1 MSTPIDLTQ
10 LPAPSVVE
18 VLDFEAILA
27 TRKAHLVSLLPEAQ
41 RAAVTALLELE
52 SEPATKLLEEN
63 AYQETILRNRVNEA
77 GKAVM
82 LAFALDGD
90 LDQLGANVNVARL
103 VITPANPNAMPPV
116 AAVMEDDDAYRLRI
130 QEAPDG
136 LSVAGPKAS
145 YEFHARSSDG
155 RVKDASATSPAPAS
169 VTVTVL
175 ANNDTGIADADAAL
189 LAIVARALNAE
200 EVRPLGDRLTVRAAQ
215 VIDYQIEA
223 TLFIGVGPEV
233 PILLDAARANAV
245 RVSQPRRPLGH
256 SIYRSA
262 CSAAVHVEGVRK
274 VVLTS
279 PAADIELN
287 ATQAARCTAIK
298 LNVVVRD
305 E

>member
-10 LPAPSVVE
+10 LPAPTVVE
-18 VLDFEAILA
+18 VLDFETILA
-27 TRKAHLVSLLPEAQ
+27 TRKAHLVSLLPEAE

-63 AYQETILRNRVNEA
+63 SYQETILRNRVNEA

-103 VITPANPNAMPPV
+103 TITPANPNALPPV
-116 AAVMEDDDAYRLRI
+116 AAVMEDNDAYRLRI

-155 RVKDASATSPAPAS
+155 RVKDASATSPAPAH

-175 ANNDTGIADADAAL
+175 ANNDTGIADAAL
-189 LAIVARALNAE
+189 LATVACALNAE
-200 EVRPLGDRLTVRAAQ
+200 DVRPLGDRLTVQAAQ

-233 PILLDAARANAV
+233 PILLDAARANAA

-274 VVLTS
+274 VILNS

-298 LNVVVRD
+298 LNVVVLD

>member
-27 TRKAHLVSLLPEAQ
+27 TRKAHLVSLLPEAE

-103 VITPANPNAMPPV
+103 VITPANPNALPPV
-116 AAVMEDDDAYRLRI
+116 AAVMEDNDAYRLRI

-175 ANNDTGIADADAAL
+175 ANNDTGIADAAL
-189 LAIVARALNAE
+189 LATVARALNAE
-200 EVRPLGDRLTVRAAQ
+200 EVRPLGDRLTVQAAQ
-215 VIDYQIEA
+215 VLDYQIEA

>member
-27 TRKAHLVSLLPEAQ
+27 TRKAHLVSLLPEAE

-63 AYQETILRNRVNEA
+63 SYQETILRNRVNEA

-103 VITPANPNAMPPV
+103 TITPANPNALPPV
-116 AAVMEDDDAYRLRI
+116 AAIMEDNDAYRLRI

-145 YEFHARSSDG
+145 YEFHARSADG
-155 RVKDASATSPAPAS
+155 QVKDASATSPAPAS

-175 ANNDTGIADADAAL
+175 ANNETGIASAEL

-200 EVRPLGDRLTVRAAQ
+200 EVRPLGDRLSVQAAQ

-233 PILLDAARANAV
+233 PILLEAARANAV

>member
-18 VLDFEAILA
+18 VLDFEAILVN
-27 TRKAHLVSLLPEAQ
+27 RKAHLVSLLPEAE

-103 VITPANPNAMPPV
+103 VITPANPNALPPV
-116 AAVMEDDDAYRLRI
+116 AAVMEDNDAYRLRI

-175 ANNDTGIADADAAL
+175 ANNDTGIADAEL
-189 LAIVARALNAE
+189 LSTVARALNAE
-200 EVRPLGDRLTVRAAQ
+200 DVRPLGDRLTVQAAQ

-274 VVLTS
+274 VVLSS

>member
-27 TRKAHLVSLLPEAQ
+27 GRKAHLVSLLPETE
-41 RAAVTALLELE
+41 RAAVTALLALE

-103 VITPANPNAMPPV
+103 VITPANPNALPPL
-116 AAVMEDDDAYRLRI
+116 AAVMEDNDAYRLRI

-175 ANNDTGIADADAAL
+175 ANNDTGIADAAL

-200 EVRPLGDRLTVRAAQ
+200 DVRPLGDRLTVQAAQ

-298 LNVVVRD
+298 LNVVVLD

>member
-18 VLDFEAILA
+18 VLDFEAILS
-27 TRKAHLVSLLPEAQ
+27 TRKAHLVSLLPEAE

-103 VITPANPNAMPPV
+103 VITPANPNALPPV
-116 AAVMEDDDAYRLRI
+116 AAVMEDNDAYRLRI

-155 RVKDASATSPAPAS
+155 RVKGASATSPAPAS

-175 ANNDTGIADADAAL
+175 ANDATGIASAEL
-189 LAIVARALNAE
+189 LATVARALNAE
-200 EVRPLGDRLTVRAAQ
+200 EVRPLGDRLSVQAAQ

-298 LNVVVRD
+298 LNVVVLD

>member
-18 VLDFEAILA
+18 VLDFETILA
-27 TRKAHLVSLLPEAQ
+27 KRKAHLVSLLPEVE

-63 AYQETILRNRVNEA
+63 SYQETILRNRVNEA

-103 VITPANPNAMPPV
+103 VITPANPNALPPV
-116 AAVMEDDDAYRLRI
+116 AAVMEDNDAYRLRI

-175 ANNDTGIADADAAL
+175 ANNVTGIASAEL
-189 LAIVARALNAE
+189 LGTVARALNAE
-200 EVRPLGDRLTVRAAQ
+200 EVRPLGDRLTVQPAQ

-223 TLFIGVGPEV
+223 TLYIGVGPEV
-233 PILLDAARANAV
+233 PILLAAAQANAA

-274 VVLTS
+274 VVLAS
-279 PAADIELN
+279 PAADIELD
-287 ATQAARCTAIK
+287 ATQAARCTGIN
-298 LNVVVRD
+298 LHVVVLD

>member
-27 TRKAHLVSLLPEAQ
+27 TRKAHLVSLLPEAE

-63 AYQETILRNRVNEA
+63 SYQETILRNRVNEA

-103 VITPANPNAMPPV
+103 VITPANPNALPPV
-116 AAVMEDDDAYRLRI
+116 AAVMEDNDAYRLRI
-130 QEAPDG
+130 QESPDG

-145 YEFHARSSDG
+145 YEFHARSADG

-175 ANNDTGIADADAAL
+175 ANNDTGIADAAL
-189 LAIVARALNAE
+189 LATVARALNAE
-200 EVRPLGDRLTVRAAQ
+200 EVRPLGDRLTVQAAQ

-287 ATQAARCTAIK
+287 ATQAARCTGIK

>member
-27 TRKAHLVSLLPEAQ
+27 TRKAHLVSLLPEAE

-63 AYQETILRNRVNEA
+63 SYQETILRNRVNEA

-103 VITPANPNAMPPV
+103 VITPANPNALPPV
-116 AAVMEDDDAYRLRI
+116 AAVMEDNDAYRLRI
-130 QEAPDG
+130 QESPDG

-145 YEFHARSSDG
+145 YEFHARSADG

-175 ANNDTGIADADAAL
+175 ANNDTGIADAAL
-189 LAIVARALNAE
+189 LATVARALNAE
-200 EVRPLGDRLTVRAAQ
+200 EVRPLGDRLTVQAAQ

-279 PAADIELN
+279 PGADIELN

-298 LNVVVRD
+298 LNVVVLD

>member
-10 LPAPSVVE
+10 LPAPTVVE

-27 TRKAHLVSLLPEAQ
+27 NRKAHLVSLLPETE

-63 AYQETILRNRVNEA
+63 SYQETILRNRVNDA

-82 LAFALDGD
+82 LAFAVDGD

-175 ANNDTGIADADAAL
+175 SNDATGIASADL
-189 LAIVARALNAE
+189 LATVARALNAE
-200 EVRPLGDRLTVRAAQ
+200 EVRPLGDRLTVQAAQ
-215 VIDYQIEA
+215 VIDYQIDA

-233 PILLDAARANAV
+233 PILLDAARANAS

-274 VVLTS
+274 VVLNK

-287 ATQAARCTAIK
+287 PTEAARCTGIN
-298 LNVVVRD
+298 LNVVVLD

>member
-27 TRKAHLVSLLPEAQ
+27 TRKAHLVSLLPEAE

-63 AYQETILRNRVNEA
+63 SYQETILRNRVNEA

-103 VITPANPNAMPPV
+103 VITPANPSALPPV
-116 AAVMEDDDAYRLRI
+116 AAVMEDNDAYRLRI

-145 YEFHARSSDG
+145 YEFHARSADG
-155 RVKDASATSPAPAS
+155 QVKDASATSPAPAS

-175 ANNDTGIADADAAL
+175 ANNATGIASAEL
-189 LAIVARALNAE
+189 LATVAHALNAE
-200 EVRPLGDRLTVRAAQ
+200 DVRPLGDRVTVQAAQ

-279 PAADIELN
+279 PAADIELD
-287 ATQAARCTAIK
+287 ATQAARCTAIN
-298 LNVVVRD
+298 LNVVVLD

>member
-18 VLDFEAILA
+18 VLDFESILA
-27 TRKAHLVSLLPEAQ
+27 TRKAHLVSLLPETE

-63 AYQETILRNRVNEA
+63 SYQETILRNRVNEA

-103 VITPANPNAMPPV
+103 VITPANPNALPPV
-116 AAVMEDDDAYRLRI
+116 AAVMEDNDAYRLRI

-175 ANNDTGIADADAAL
+175 ANNDTGIADAAL

-200 EVRPLGDRLTVRAAQ
+200 DVRPLGDRLTVQAAQ

-274 VVLTS
+274 VELTS
-279 PAADIELN
+279 PVADIELD
-287 ATQAARCTAIK
+287 ATQAARCTAIN
-298 LNVVVRD
+298 LNVVVLD

>member
-18 VLDFEAILA
+18 VLDFETILA
-27 TRKAHLVSLLPEAQ
+27 KRKAHLVSLLPEAE

-103 VITPANPNAMPPV
+103 TITPANPNALPPV
-116 AAVMEDDDAYRLRI
+116 AAVMEDNDAYRLRI

-175 ANNDTGIADADAAL
+175 ANNDTGIADAVL
-189 LAIVARALNAE
+189 LATVARALNAE
-200 EVRPLGDRLTVRAAQ
+200 EVRPLGDRLTVQAAQ

-262 CSAAVHVEGVRK
+262 CSASVHVEGVRK

-279 PAADIELN
+279 PATDIELN

-298 LNVVVRD
+298 LNVVVLD

>member
-18 VLDFEAILA
+18 VLDFETILA
-27 TRKAHLVSLLPEAQ
+27 SRKAHLVSLLPEAE

-82 LAFALDGD
+82 LAFSLDGD
-90 LDQLGANVNVARL
+90 LVQLGANVNVARL
-103 VITPANPNAMPPV
+103 VITPANPNALPPV
-116 AAVMEDDDAYRLRI
+116 AAVMEDNDAYRLRI

-145 YEFHARSSDG
+145 YEYHARSSDG

-175 ANNDTGIADADAAL
+175 ANNDTGIADAAL

-200 EVRPLGDRLTVRAAQ
+200 EVRPLGDRLSVQAAQ

-233 PILLDAARANAV
+233 PILLDAAHANAV

>member
-27 TRKAHLVSLLPEAQ
+27 GRKAHLVSLLPETE
-41 RAAVTALLELE
+41 RAAVTALLALE

-103 VITPANPNAMPPV
+103 TITPANPNALPPV
-116 AAVMEDDDAYRLRI
+116 AAVMEDNDAYRLRI

-145 YEFHARSSDG
+145 YEFHARSADG
-155 RVKDASATSPAPAS
+155 QVKDASATSPAPAS

-175 ANNDTGIADADAAL
+175 ANNDTGIADAAL
-189 LAIVARALNAE
+189 LATVARALNAE
-200 EVRPLGDRLTVRAAQ
+200 EVRPLGDRLTVQAAQ

-298 LNVVVRD
+298 LNVVVLD

>member
-18 VLDFEAILA
+18 VLGFEAILA
-27 TRKAHLVSLLPEAQ
+27 TRKAHLVSLLPEAE
-41 RAAVTALLELE
+41 REAVTALLALE

-116 AAVMEDDDAYRLRI
+116 AAVMEDNDAYRLRI

-175 ANNDTGIADADAAL
+175 ANNDTGIADAEL
-189 LAIVARALNAE
+189 LATVARALNAE
-200 EVRPLGDRLTVRAAQ
+200 EVRPLGDRLTVQATQ

>member
-27 TRKAHLVSLLPEAQ
+27 TRKAHLVSLLPEAE
-41 RAAVTALLELE
+41 RAAVTALLALE

-63 AYQETILRNRVNEA
+63 SYQETILRNRVNEA

-103 VITPANPNAMPPV
+103 VITPANPNALPPV
-116 AAVMEDDDAYRLRI
+116 AAVMEDNDAYRLRI

-175 ANNDTGIADADAAL
+175 ANNDTGIAGADL
-189 LAIVARALNAE
+189 LATVARALNAE
-200 EVRPLGDRLTVRAAQ
+200 DVRPLGDRLTVQAAQ

>member
-27 TRKAHLVSLLPEAQ
+27 TRKAHLVSLLPEAE

-63 AYQETILRNRVNEA
+63 SYQETILRNRVNEA

-103 VITPANPNAMPPV
+103 TIRPANPNALPPV
-116 AAVMEDDDAYRLRI
+116 AAVMEDNDAYRLRI

-155 RVKDASATSPAPAS
+155 RVKDASATSPAPAH

-175 ANNDTGIADADAAL
+175 ANNDTGIADAAL
-189 LAIVARALNAE
+189 LATVARALNAE
-200 EVRPLGDRLTVRAAQ
+200 EVRPLGDRLTVQAAQ

-298 LNVVVRD
+298 LNVVVLD

>member
-27 TRKAHLVSLLPEAQ
+27 TRKAHLVSLLPEAE

-63 AYQETILRNRVNEA
+63 SYQETILRNRVNDA

-103 VITPANPNAMPPV
+103 VITPANPNALPPV
-116 AAVMEDDDAYRLRI
+116 AAVMEDNDAYRLRI

-175 ANNDTGIADADAAL
+175 ANNDTGIADAAL
-189 LAIVARALNAE
+189 LATVARALNAE
-200 EVRPLGDRLTVRAAQ
+200 EVRPLGDRLTVQAAQ
-215 VIDYQIEA
+215 VIDYQIKA

-274 VVLTS
+274 VVLSS
-279 PAADIELN
+279 PALDIELD
-287 ATQAARCTAIK
+287 ATQAARCTGIN
-298 LNVVVRD
+298 LNVVVLD

>member
-27 TRKAHLVSLLPEAQ
+27 MRKAHLVSLLPEAE

-103 VITPANPNAMPPV
+103 VITPANPNALPPV
-116 AAVMEDDDAYRLRI
+116 AAVMEDNDAYRLRI

-175 ANNDTGIADADAAL
+175 ANNDTGIADAAL
-189 LAIVARALNAE
+189 LATVARALNAE
-200 EVRPLGDRLTVRAAQ
+200 EVRPLGDRLTVQAAQ

-298 LNVVVRD
+298 LNVVVLD

>member
-27 TRKAHLVSLLPEAQ
+27 NRKAHLVSLLPEAE

-63 AYQETILRNRVNEA
+63 SYQETILRNRVNEA

-103 VITPANPNAMPPV
+103 VITPANPNALPPL
-116 AAVMEDDDAYRLRI
+116 AAVMEDNDAYRLRI

-175 ANNDTGIADADAAL
+175 ANNDTGIADAAL

-200 EVRPLGDRLTVRAAQ
+200 DVRPLGDRLTVQAAQ

-298 LNVVVRD
+298 LNVVVLD

>member
-18 VLDFEAILA
+18 ALDFEAILA
-27 TRKAHLVSLLPEAQ
+27 TRKAHLVSLLPEAE

-63 AYQETILRNRVNEA
+63 AYQETILRNRVNDA

-116 AAVMEDDDAYRLRI
+116 AAVMEDNDAYRLRI

-175 ANNDTGIADADAAL
+175 ANDATGIASADL
-189 LAIVARALNAE
+189 LATVARALNAE
-200 EVRPLGDRLTVRAAQ
+200 EVRPLGDRLTVQAAQ

-233 PILLDAARANAV
+233 PILLDAARANAL

-274 VVLTS
+274 VALTK

-287 ATQAARCTAIK
+287 ATQAARCTGIK
-298 LNVVVRD
+298 LNVVVLD

>member
-27 TRKAHLVSLLPEAQ
+27 TRKAHLVSLLPEAE

-103 VITPANPNAMPPV
+103 VITPANPNALPPV
-116 AAVMEDDDAYRLRI
+116 AAVMEDNDAYRLRI

-175 ANNDTGIADADAAL
+175 ANNDTGIADAAL
-189 LAIVARALNAE
+189 LATVARALNAE
-200 EVRPLGDRLTVRAAQ
+200 EVRPLGDRLTVQAAQ

-233 PILLDAARANAV
+233 PILLDAAHANAV
-245 RVSQPRRPLGH
+245 RASQPRRPLGH

-298 LNVVVRD
+298 LNVVVLD

>member
-27 TRKAHLVSLLPEAQ
+27 TRKAHLVSLLPEAE

-103 VITPANPNAMPPV
+103 VITPANPNALPPV
-116 AAVMEDDDAYRLRI
+116 AAVMEDNDAYRLRI

-175 ANNDTGIADADAAL
+175 ANNDTGIADAAL
-189 LAIVARALNAE
+189 LATVARALNAE
-200 EVRPLGDRLTVRAAQ
+200 EVRPLGDRLTVQAAQ

-298 LNVVVRD
+298 LNVVMLD

>member
-27 TRKAHLVSLLPEAQ
+27 TRKAHLVSLLPEAE

-63 AYQETILRNRVNEA
+63 SYQETILRNRVNEA

-103 VITPANPNAMPPV
+103 TITPANPNALPPV
-116 AAVMEDDDAYRLRI
+116 TAVMEDNDAYRLRI

-175 ANNDTGIADADAAL
+175 ANNDTGIADAAL
-189 LAIVARALNAE
+189 LATVARALNAE
-200 EVRPLGDRLTVRAAQ
+200 DVRPLGDRLSVQAAQ
-215 VIDYQIEA
+215 VIDYRIEA

-298 LNVVVRD
+298 LNVVVLD

>member
-27 TRKAHLVSLLPEAQ
+27 TRKAHLVSLLPEAE
-41 RAAVTALLELE
+41 RASVTALLALE

-63 AYQETILRNRVNEA
+63 SYQETILRNRVNEA

-103 VITPANPNAMPPV
+103 TITPANPNALPPV
-116 AAVMEDDDAYRLRI
+116 AAIMEDNDAYRLRI

-175 ANNDTGIADADAAL
+175 ANNVTGIADAEL
-189 LAIVARALNAE
+189 LATVARALNAE
-200 EVRPLGDRLTVRAAQ
+200 DVRPLGDRLTVQAAQ

-279 PAADIELN
+279 PAADIELT
-287 ATQAARCTAIK
+287 ATQAARCTGIT
-298 LNVVVRD
+298 LHVVVRD

>member
-18 VLDFEAILA
+18 VLDFESILA

-41 RAAVTALLELE
+41 RAAVTALLALE

-63 AYQETILRNRVNEA
+63 AYQETILRNRVNDA

-103 VITPANPNAMPPV
+103 VITPANPSALPPV
-116 AAVMEDDDAYRLRI
+116 AAVMEDNDAYRLRI

-155 RVKDASATSPAPAS
+155 RVKDASATSPAPAH

-175 ANNDTGIADADAAL
+175 ANDATGIASAEL
-189 LAIVARALNAE
+189 LAAVARALNAE
-200 EVRPLGDRLTVRAAQ
+200 EVRPLGDRLTVQAAQ

-223 TLFIGVGPEV
+223 TLYIGVGPEV
-233 PILLDAARANAV
+233 PILLDAAQANAV

-274 VVLTS
+274 VVLAK

-298 LNVVVRD
+298 LNVVVLD

>member
-10 LPAPSVVE
+10 LPLPVVVE
-18 VLDFEAILA
+18 ALDFETILEN
-27 TRKAHLVSLLPEAQ
+27 RKAQLVDLLPDSQ
-41 RAAVTALLELE
+41 RAAVTALLQLE

-77 GKAVM
+77 ARAVM
-82 LAFALDGD
+82 LAFAVDGD

-103 VITPANPNAMPPV
+103 TITAADPDAAPPV

-136 LSVAGPKAS
+136 LSVAGPRAA
-145 YEFHARSSDG
+145 YEFHARSADG
-155 RVKDASATSPAPAS
+155 RVKDASATSPAPAE
-169 VTVTVL
+169 VLITVL
-175 ANNDTGIADADAAL
+175 STDADGVASDDL
-189 LAIVARALNAE
+189 LALVAAAINAE
-200 EVRPLGDRLTVRAAQ
+200 EVRPLGDRVTVQAAE
-215 VIDYQIEA
+215 VIDYQIEG
-223 TLFIGVGPEV
+223 TLYIGVGPEA
-233 PILLDAARANAV
+233 PILLGAAAQNAARI
-245 RVSQPRRPLGH
+245 SQPRRPLGY

-287 ATQAARCTAIK
+287 ATQAARCTAVT
-298 LNVVVRD
+298 LNVVTLD

>member
-18 VLDFEAILA
+18 VLDFESILA
-27 TRKAHLVSLLPEAQ
+27 SRKAHLVSLLPEAE

-103 VITPANPNAMPPV
+103 TITSANPNALPPV
-116 AAVMEDDDAYRLRI
+116 LAVMEDNDAYRLRI

-155 RVKDASATSPAPAS
+155 QVKDASATSPAPAH
-169 VTVTVL
+169 VIVTVL
-175 ANNDTGIADADAAL
+175 ANNATGIADAAL
-189 LAIVARALNAE
+189 LGTVARALNAE
-200 EVRPLGDRLTVRAAQ
+200 EVRPLGDRLAVQAAH

-233 PILLDAARANAV
+233 PILLDAARANAA

-279 PAADIELN
+279 PAADIELD
-287 ATQAARCTAIK
+287 ATQAARCIGIN
-298 LNVVVRD
+298 LNVVVLD

>member
-27 TRKAHLVSLLPEAQ
+27 TRKAHLVSLLPEAE

-103 VITPANPNAMPPV
+103 VITPANPSALPPV
-116 AAVMEDDDAYRLRI
+116 AAVMEDNDAYRLRI

-145 YEFHARSSDG
+145 YEFHARSADG

-175 ANNDTGIADADAAL
+175 ANNATGIADAAL
-189 LAIVARALNAE
+189 LATVARALNAE
-200 EVRPLGDRLTVRAAQ
+200 EVRPLGDRLSVQAAQ

-223 TLFIGVGPEV
+223 TLIIGVGPEV

-245 RVSQPRRPLGH
+245 RVSQPRRPLGR

-274 VVLTS
+274 VVLAS
-279 PAADIELN
+279 PALDIELN
-287 ATQAARCTAIK
+287 ATQAARCTGIQ
-298 LNVVVRD
+298 LNVVVLD

>member
-18 VLDFEAILA
+18 VLNFEAILA
-27 TRKAHLVSLLPEAQ
+27 ARKAHLVSLLPEAE

-63 AYQETILRNRVNEA
+63 SYQETILRNRVNEA

-103 VITPANPNAMPPV
+103 VITPANPNALPPV
-116 AAVMEDDDAYRLRI
+116 AAVMEDNDAYRLRI

-175 ANNDTGIADADAAL
+175 ANNDTGIADAAL

-200 EVRPLGDRLTVRAAQ
+200 EVRPLGDRLTVQAAQ

-298 LNVVVRD
+298 LNVVVLD

>member
-18 VLDFEAILA
+18 ALDFEAILA
-27 TRKAHLVSLLPEAQ
+27 TRKAHLVSLLPEAE

-103 VITPANPNAMPPV
+103 TITPANPNALPPV
-116 AAVMEDDDAYRLRI
+116 AAVMEDNDAYRLRI

-155 RVKDASATSPAPAS
+155 RVKDASATSPAPAH

-175 ANNDTGIADADAAL
+175 ANNATGIADAAL
-189 LAIVARALNAE
+189 LATVARALNAE
-200 EVRPLGDRLTVRAAQ
+200 EVRPLGDRLTVQAAQ

-233 PILLDAARANAV
+233 PILLAAARANAV

-279 PAADIELN
+279 PAADIELD
-287 ATQAARCTAIK
+287 ATQAARCTAIH
-298 LNVVVRD
+298 LNVVVLD

>member
-27 TRKAHLVSLLPEAQ
+27 TRKAHLVSLLPEAE

-63 AYQETILRNRVNEA
+63 SYQETILRNRVNEA

-103 VITPANPNAMPPV
+103 VITPANPNALPPV
-116 AAVMEDDDAYRLRI
+116 AAVMEDNDAYRLRI

-175 ANNDTGIADADAAL
+175 ANNDTGIAGAEL

-200 EVRPLGDRLTVRAAQ
+200 EVRPLGDRLSVQAAQ

-274 VVLTS
+274 VVMSS

-287 ATQAARCTAIK
+287 ATQAARCTAIQ
-298 LNVVVRD
+298 LNVVVLD

>member
-27 TRKAHLVSLLPEAQ
+27 GRKAHLVSLLPEAE
-41 RAAVTALLELE
+41 RSAVTALLALE

-103 VITPANPNAMPPV
+103 VITPANPNALPPV
-116 AAVMEDDDAYRLRI
+116 AAVMEDNDAYRLRI

-155 RVKDASATSPAPAS
+155 RVKDASATSPAPAH

-175 ANNDTGIADADAAL
+175 ANNATGIASAEL
-189 LAIVARALNAE
+189 LGTVARALNAE
-200 EVRPLGDRLTVRAAQ
+200 DVRPLGDRLTVQAAQ

-233 PILLDAARANAV
+233 PILLDAARANAA

-287 ATQAARCTAIK
+287 ATQAARCTAIQ
-298 LNVVVRD
+298 LNVVVLD

>member
-27 TRKAHLVSLLPEAQ
+27 KRKAHLVSLLPEAEG
-41 RAAVTALLELE
+41 AAVTALLELE

-103 VITPANPNAMPPV
+103 VITPANPNALPPV
-116 AAVMEDDDAYRLRI
+116 AAVMEDNDAYRLRI

-175 ANNDTGIADADAAL
+175 ANNDTGIADAAL
-189 LAIVARALNAE
+189 LTIVARALNAE
-200 EVRPLGDRLTVRAAQ
+200 EVRPLGDRLTVQAAQ

-274 VVLTS
+274 VVLSS

>member
-18 VLDFEAILA
+18 VLDFETILA
-27 TRKAHLVSLLPEAQ
+27 TRKAHLVSLLPEAE

-63 AYQETILRNRVNEA
+63 SYQETILRNRVNEA

-103 VITPANPNAMPPV
+103 TITPANPNALPPV
-116 AAVMEDDDAYRLRI
+116 AAVMEDNDAYRLRI

-145 YEFHARSSDG
+145 YEFHARSADG
-155 RVKDASATSPAPAS
+155 QVKDASATSPAPAS

-175 ANNDTGIADADAAL
+175 ANNDTGIADAAL
-189 LAIVARALNAE
+189 LATVARALNAE
-200 EVRPLGDRLTVRAAQ
+200 EVRPLGDRLTVQAAQ

-287 ATQAARCTAIK
+287 ATQAARCTGIK

>member
-27 TRKAHLVSLLPEAQ
+27 TRKAHLVSLLPEAE

-63 AYQETILRNRVNEA
+63 SYQETILRNRVNEA

-103 VITPANPNAMPPV
+103 TITPANPNALPPV
-116 AAVMEDDDAYRLRI
+116 AAVMEDNDAYRLRI

-145 YEFHARSSDG
+145 YEFHARSADG
-155 RVKDASATSPAPAS
+155 QVKDASATSPAPAS

-175 ANNDTGIADADAAL
+175 ANNDTGIADAAL
-189 LAIVARALNAE
+189 LATVARALNAE
-200 EVRPLGDRLTVRAAQ
+200 EVRPLGDRLTVQAAQ

>member
-18 VLDFEAILA
+18 VLDFETILA
-27 TRKAHLVSLLPEAQ
+27 SRKAHLVSLLPEAE
-41 RAAVTALLELE
+41 RAAVTALLALE

-103 VITPANPNAMPPV
+103 TITPANPNAMPPV
-116 AAVMEDDDAYRLRI
+116 AAVMEDNDAYRLRI

-155 RVKDASATSPAPAS
+155 RVKDASATSPAPAH

-175 ANNDTGIADADAAL
+175 ANNDTGIADAAL
-189 LAIVARALNAE
+189 LATVARALNAE
-200 EVRPLGDRLTVRAAQ
+200 EVRPLGDRLTVQAAQ

-279 PAADIELN
+279 PAADIELD

-298 LNVVVRD
+298 LNVVVLD